1 MISYIIGKITY
12 TSENSIIIE
21 NNGIGYN
28 INISSSTLNKIN
40 SKDEKIKIYTYMNVK
55 EDELSLYGFLTMEEI
70 NLFNILITVS
80 GVGPKGA
87 LSLLTVMSPSE
98 IILSIVTNDIK
109 TLSKGQGI
117 GKKTAQRIVLE
128 LCDKVK
134 TNDSA
139 QAEYSSII
147 NENTSI
153 TEINKQDSI
162 DALIELGFT
171 RSEAVRAVLQVY
183 EENLDT
189 SQIISRA
196 LKKLSI

>member
-189 SQIISRA
+189 SQIISKA

>member
-171 RSEAVRAVLQVY
+171 RSEAVRVVLQVY